1 MRACLGW
8 LSSPPSYPENGA
20 AKDGH
25 AYSLPTANWDL
36 WEFGKN
42 ALSSFFADGRCTI
55 LMFPGAGA
63 CSSTDFLQ
71 STNMRP
77 NWSMQRGDILPFRL
91 PIWYP
96 SSQWGN
102 LVVLLACTVV
112 TASMQG
118 YDASMMSGMNIM
130 PQYDEYFHLSDAT
143 RSLMIATNYVGGCLA
158 CLCWGSL
165 IDNYG
170 RRNGLFW
177 SAAITMV
184 AAGLQGGAV
193 NIAMF
198 CIARVIIGFGT
209 TASVI
214 AGSAYLA
221 ETLPWNKRAWGLCLF
236 DDFFYVGALVA
247 SGVTY
252 STYKMESTWS
262 WRLPSLLQGAWG
274 LLCILLIPL
283 VAESPRWLIDQG
295 RPTEGLLVLARIN
308 ANGDTRDELVRLQFC
323 QIVETIGYERDPMSY
338 KEMIRNRGARVRL
351 IITATCAM
359 FSMLTGNIVV
369 MYNIGDMMNN
379 VGVGDREV
387 QLILNV
393 GLNALSL
400 VVSIMG
406 SFFVDRFGVKCVTLI
421 STGGVSISLF
431 LLGALTRY
439 YGNSTES
446 AGVWAAVFAIFLFAG
461 FYAFGWIPILFLL
474 PAEMLY
480 FRIRA
485 RGMAMF
491 SFVVC
496 ATGIWGNFAF
506 PAALVA
512 IEWRLWI
519 INGAWNL
526 GFLVFIWWFWIE
538 IRGKTLEEID
548 VLFDGKKHFDVPNIQ
563 EVLDGTTDDAWKKRK
578 RGYWRE

>member
-1 MRACLGW
+1 MYNNR
-8 LSSPPSYPENGA
+8 LS
-20 AKDGH
+20 
-25 AYSLPTANWDL
+25 
-36 WEFGKN
+36 
-42 ALSSFFADGRCTI
+42 
-55 LMFPGAGA
+55 
-63 CSSTDFLQ
+63 
-71 STNMRP
+71 
-77 NWSMQRGDILPFRL
+77 NWSMQRGDILPFHL
-91 PIWYP
+91 QLQYP
-96 SSQWGN
+96 SSQSAN

-177 SAAITMV
+177 SATLTVV
-184 AAGLQGGAV
+184 AAGIQAGAV

-252 STYKMESTWS
+252 STYKIGSTWS
-262 WRLPSLLQGAWG
+262 WRLPSLIQGVWG
-274 LLCILLIPL
+274 IFCIVLIPL

-295 RPTEGLLVLARIN
+295 RPKEALLVLARIN
-308 ANGDTRDELVRLQFC
+308 ANGDTRNDLVRLQFC
-323 QIVETIGYERDPMSY
+323 QIVDTIGYERDPMSY
-338 KEMIRNRGARVRL
+338 GEMLRNRGARVRL
-351 IITATCAM
+351 IITATCAV
-359 FSMLTGNIVV
+359 FSMLTGNIIV
-369 MYNIGDMMNN
+369 MYNIGAMMTN
-379 VGVGDREV
+379 VGIDDREM
-387 QLILNV
+387 QLILVGDIMQHSSLSSELTRQNV

-400 VVSIMG
+400 IVSIVG
-406 SFFVDRFGVKCVTLI
+406 SFFVDRFGVKIITLI

-431 LLGALTRY
+431 ILGALTRY
-439 YGNSTES
+439 YGTSTES

-461 FYAFGWIPILFLL
+461 FYAFGWVPILFLL

-491 SFVVC
+491 SFFVC
-496 ATGIWGNFAF
+496 VTGIWGNFAF
-506 PAALVA
+506 PAALAA

-526 GFLVFIWWFWIE
+526 GFLLFIWWFWVE

-548 VLFDGKKHFDVPNIQ
+548 VLFDGKKHFDVPDI
-563 EVLDGTTDDAWKKRK
+563 EDVLDGTSDDTWKKRK
-578 RGYWRE
+578 HGYWRD

>member
-283 VAESPRWLIDQG
+283 GAESPRWLIDQG

>member
-461 FYAFGWIPILFLL
+461 F
-474 PAEMLY
+474 
-480 FRIRA
+480 
-485 RGMAMF
+485 
-491 SFVVC
+491 VVC